1 MSEYLGAGASFLG
14 SLVGGISNFLG
25 ANSAANGAAD
35 AARIQGKYNMLAT
48 DKILAE
54 NQKAR
59 DELNAARARGLGYID
74 TGLGQ
79 YKDTIN
85 PLLTS
90 RPIVLPTYRGLT
102 TQQRL
107 GLSDLERTTG
117 QQLAGSGMRGAGRA
131 GVGVAL
137 DARRRFIT
145 AARGANDA
153 DTLGETRAAQ
163 GRADAARTGLAGV
176 ELGVGGAKAG
186 VDTGTA
192 NNLASSF
199 QQGGAQ
205 AGSLLANTGQAK
217 ASAANTAGNL
227 YGGATVATGNL
238 FGQNVGQSLA
248 GGSSPNQGF
257 GLSSM
262 FGGGGSNQTD
272 TGDWTV

>member
-1 MSEYLGAGASFLG
+1 MSAFLG
-14 SLVGGISNFLG
+14 SLVGGISNYL
-25 ANSAANGAAD
+25 AAGQAAAGAAD
-35 AARIQGKYNMLAT
+35 AARITGKYNLLAT
-48 DKILAE
+48 DKILGE

-59 DELNAARARGLGYID
+59 DELTAARARGLGYID

-85 PLLTS
+85 PLLTAK
-90 RPIVLPTYRGLT
+90 PIVLPTYRGLT
-102 TQQRL
+102 AQQRL

-153 DTLGETRAAQ
+153 DTLGEERAAQ

-176 ELGVGGAKAG
+176 QLGVGGAKAG

-205 AGSLLANTGQAK
+205 AGSLLASTGQAK
-217 ASAANTAGNL
+217 AGAASTAGQL

-238 FGQNVGQSLA
+238 AGQGLGQQLA
-248 GGSSPNQGF
+248 GGSSPNDGF
-257 GLSSM
+257 GLSSL
-262 FGGGGSNQTD
+262 FNNGGSQQTD